1 MADCQNW
8 IYHREQLKLIHGIM
22 HITFVVLINLLVAT
36 FVIIFLFLLIV
47 LSSMELRGIRT
58 KYHNNGF
65 VIINDREWLF
75 NELKWLQCESSILY
89 LRFLSL

>member
-1 MADCQNW
+1 MELC
-8 IYHREQLKLIHGIM
+8 
-22 HITFVVLINLLVAT
+22 TFVVLINLLVAT